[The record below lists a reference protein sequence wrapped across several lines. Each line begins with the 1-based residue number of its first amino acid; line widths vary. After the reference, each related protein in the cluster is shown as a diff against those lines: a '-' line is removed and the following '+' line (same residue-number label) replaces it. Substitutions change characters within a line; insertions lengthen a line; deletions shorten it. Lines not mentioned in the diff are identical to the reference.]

1 MVRHLSG
8 SHHGRLWF
16 NLAAGTGAVVA
27 VGIAAAIM
35 MSQVSAET
43 ACAAVTS
50 DVATHY
56 VLTGAGNCDYPAAP
70 ANGLFV
76 ALSPGEYDGSAAC
89 GEYLRVSGPG
99 GSVTAEVIDQCPP
112 CQTGHV
118 DLSETAFEQLAP
130 LAAGEVDVTYQT
142 LTNPPLPGPLEVVV
156 KSGSSAYWLAVQVI
170 NTGNP
175 VASVSV
181 GGHALT
187 RASYNYWIA
196 SSGDGAG
203 PFSLLVTDAE
213 GHQVTLAGIQLSPGA
228 VQDTG
233 TWMYG
238 AAPAD
243 TAPAARATVAVR
255 TPAHARRRTPTAIM
269 PLPVQQAAGLRATRP
284 AVTATC
290 Q

>member
-8 SHHGRLWF
+8 SHRGRLWF

-27 VGIAAAIM
+27 VGVAVSIM
-35 MSQVSAET
+35 MSQVSSDT

-56 VLTGAGNCDYPAAP
+56 VPTGAGNCDYPSAP
-70 ANGLFV
+70 ASGLFV
-76 ALSPGEYDGSAAC
+76 ALSPAEYDGSAAC
-89 GEYLRVSGPG
+89 GEYLKVSGPD

-112 CQTGHV
+112 CQTGHI

-130 LAAGEVDVTYQT
+130 LAAGEVDVTYQA
-142 LTNPPLPGPLEVVV
+142 LTNPPLPGPLEVAV
-156 KSGSSAYWLAVQVI
+156 KSGSSAYWLALQVI
-170 NTGNP
+170 NTGNQ

-196 SSGDGAG
+196 SSGDGTG
-203 PFSLLVTDAE
+203 PFSVQVTDTR
-213 GHQVTLAGIQLSPGA
+213 GHQVTLTGIQLSPGA
-228 VQDTG
+228 VQDTAV
-233 TWMYG
+233 WMY
-238 AAPAD
+238 
-243 TAPAARATVAVR
+243 TAARTMR
-255 TPAHARRRTPTAIM
+255 KTAHTARRTVHPRLTPSAIM
-269 PLPVQQAAGLRATRP
+269 PFPVQQAAGMPAARP
-284 AVTATC
+284 SATATC